1 MNEVILKLIDV
12 LNKPLHFICLG
23 IVLILWG
30 VFTAEKTILFGI
42 LLLVA
47 GTVSYIEKFVAYK
60 KNIRINKLNEQDK
73 LDKKEKYRKQI
84 IQDYEKLNYAEKFIV
99 DYCLNNNTLVC
110 NQIWMKRED
119 SCSLAKKGIGK
130 SR

>member
-12 LNKPLHFICLG
+12 LNKPLYFICLG

-47 GTVSYIEKFVAYK
+47 GTTSYIEKFVAYK
-60 KNIRINKLNEQDK
+60 KI
-73 LDKKEKYRKQI
+73 
-84 IQDYEKLNYAEKFIV
+84 
-99 DYCLNNNTLVC
+99 
-110 NQIWMKRED
+110 
-119 SCSLAKKGIGK
+119 
-130 SR
+130 